1 MDMAHPK
8 GGDVTHFTDFDI
20 KFNQLQSLL
29 ETRKSGQ
36 LTRIKSAI
44 VIEEIVTASEDHTV

>member
-1 MDMAHPK
+1 MKYKDLIQ
-8 GGDVTHFTDFDI
+8 FDPIEEVI

-36 LTRIKSAI
+36 LTRIKSAL
-44 VIEEIVTASEDHTV
+44 VIEELQAEG